1 MVYVTACGLLPRCQQ
16 PRRIIAQCR
25 LFCGPCTGT
34 QHWAGPT
41 AHSTT
46 RSQTAGCLRHCQ
58 SQWPRPCHGMASSPR
73 CRARMAAA
81 PGWGSGKRQT
91 LDARF
96 QCPVAHLQPVS
107 INHPNC
113 ATHSMNISDCNS
125 VLISLMPTSGRIL
138 QAAGAND
145 QSWLSC
151 YNSYNS
157 MDTSTA
163 EAAAKNTRG
172 PNMSVESDNTG
183 TMKPP
188 WMVITCLRR
197 N

>member
-1 MVYVTACGLLPRCQQ
+1 
-16 PRRIIAQCR
+16 
-25 LFCGPCTGT
+25 
-34 QHWAGPT
+34 
-41 AHSTT
+41 
-46 RSQTAGCLRHCQ
+46 
-58 SQWPRPCHGMASSPR
+58 
-73 CRARMAAA
+73 
-81 PGWGSGKRQT
+81 
-91 LDARF
+91 
-96 QCPVAHLQPVS
+96 
-107 INHPNC
+107 
-113 ATHSMNISDCNS
+113 MNISDCNS